1 MRNPVVNVLIP
12 YLVFILLF
20 ENQIYDNS
28 VILKIFILYIIGKP
42 LIFFCFFNKRRKILF
57 LSLCEVLIF
66 INLFENYDFQI
77 SENLSSSPKREVI
90 LDLELKKKVSNFGNN
105 YYLAE
110 IKNAPKES
118 KYLVNKHI
126 LCNFENNELTDLIV
140 KRFQVKGVLSIEFIN
155 NQYLSRLKRCQILN
169 KTKIKKKGI
178 VFQLNLLIEK
188 TIFNSVRTES
198 ELNAFLNAI
207 LLGNKNMLSS
217 KQKQTFQNSGTLH
230 LFAVSG
236 LHIGFIYLII
246 KYLISVITY
255 NRYIS
260 ETIVAIILF
269 IYLDMVN
276 YPPSALRA
284 CLMINIWQLSVV
296 FFKRKNALCSLS
308 ISCLLI
314 LIINP
319 SSLTEIGFQLS
330 YTVVTCIVV
339 FNIQA
344 KKFNEEYKFAVNN
357 FLINSLS
364 TSYSAFCGSM
374 LLVYDYFNILVPI
387 SIIINVIA
395 IPIVFIFI
403 ISIFLMLSLSIIVE
417 IDFFYFLFSVLYNI
431 LDYLLNIFAISD
443 LTYFKI
449 EEKSDLNNSIHFF
462 YLVTILLLAKLIHKK
477 STKIIFQL
485 FFPIV
490 LFLFYLLISI

>member
-1 MRNPVVNVLIP
+1 MRNPVVIILIP

-20 ENQIYDNS
+20 ENQIYENS

-42 LIFFCFFNKRRKILF
+42 LIFLAFFNKKRKVFF
-57 LSLCEVLIF
+57 LSLCEILIF
-66 INLFENYDFQI
+66 INLFKYYDFKI
-77 SENLSSSPKREVI
+77 SENLSNSPNREVI
-90 LDLELKKKVSNFGNN
+90 LDLELKKKVSNFGKN

-126 LCNFENNELTDLIV
+126 LCKFENNELTDLIE
-140 KRFQVKGVLSIEFIN
+140 KKFQVKGVHSIEFIN
-155 NQYLSRLKRCQILN
+155 NQYLSVLKRCQILN
-169 KTKIKKKGI
+169 KSKHKKKGI

-188 TIFNSVRTES
+188 TILDSVRTES
-198 ELNAFLNAI
+198 ELNGFLNAI
-207 LLGNKNMLSS
+207 LLGNKKMLSS

-236 LHIGFIYLII
+236 LHIGFVYLII
-246 KYLISVITY
+246 KFLISVITY
-255 NRYIS
+255 NKYIS
-260 ETIVAIILF
+260 ETIIAIILF

-296 FFKRKNALCSLS
+296 FFKRKNALCSMS

-319 SSLTEIGFQLS
+319 SSLMEIGFQLS

-344 KKFNEEYKFAVNN
+344 KKFNEEYKFALRN
-357 FLINSLS
+357 FLTNSLL

-403 ISIFLMLSLSIIVE
+403 ISIFFMLSLSLIVE
-417 IDFFYFLFSVLYNI
+417 IDFFFFFFSVLYNI
-431 LDYLLNIFAISD
+431 LDYLLNIFAILD

-449 EEKSDLNNSIHFF
+449 EEKIDLNNSIHFF
-462 YLVTILLLAKLIHKK
+462 YLVTVLLIAKLIQKTI
-477 STKIIFQL
+477 TKIIIQL
-485 FFPIV
+485 SFPIV
-490 LFLFYLLISI
+490 LFLFYILISI

>member
-1 MRNPVVNVLIP
+1 M
-12 YLVFILLF
+12 
-20 ENQIYDNS
+20 
-28 VILKIFILYIIGKP
+28 
-42 LIFFCFFNKRRKILF
+42 
-57 LSLCEVLIF
+57 
-66 INLFENYDFQI
+66 
-77 SENLSSSPKREVI
+77 
-90 LDLELKKKVSNFGNN
+90 
-105 YYLAE
+105 
-110 IKNAPKES
+110 
-118 KYLVNKHI
+118 
-126 LCNFENNELTDLIV
+126 
-140 KRFQVKGVLSIEFIN
+140 
-155 NQYLSRLKRCQILN
+155 
-169 KTKIKKKGI
+169 
-178 VFQLNLLIEK
+178 
-188 TIFNSVRTES
+188 
-198 ELNAFLNAI
+198 
-207 LLGNKNMLSS
+207 
-217 KQKQTFQNSGTLH
+217 
-230 LFAVSG
+230 
-236 LHIGFIYLII
+236 
-246 KYLISVITY
+246 
-255 NRYIS
+255 
-260 ETIVAIILF
+260 
-269 IYLDMVN
+269 
-276 YPPSALRA
+276 
-284 CLMINIWQLSVV
+284 
-296 FFKRKNALCSLS
+296 
-308 ISCLLI
+308 
-314 LIINP
+314 
-319 SSLTEIGFQLS
+319 EIGFQLS

-344 KKFNEEYKFAVNN
+344 KKFNEEYKFAINN
-357 FLINSLS
+357 FLINSLI